1 MNRWSHLPDAKSRV
15 KNNFSIF
22 GKLFCVGEKAL
33 FNFCIVGLPGGITNT
48 KTNYFFF
55 NFFLLSSRALFVG

>member
-33 FNFCIVGLPGGITNT
+33 FNFCIVGLPGGYN
-48 KTNYFFF
+48 KHKNKLFFL
-55 NFFLLSSRALFVG
+55 NFFSSV